1 MSGWTLVQ
9 HMHTR
14 HSFDSLSEPRWL
26 VERAEELGID
36 VIAVT
41 DHGTWMGSVEAREC
55 ALEAGLKLHVIRAAE
70 YLTDQGDLIGLF
82 LDREHDEP
90 SAVRLCDAI
99 HESGGLTLLP
109 HPYRW
114 HKLDEELLSRIDLI
128 EVHNSRTS
136 ASDNDRAA
144 ELARARRRPGL
155 VGPDAHR
162 IGELSLARNLF
173 DGERPADDDGLKRAL
188 LNAPRRFEVA
198 TGSQWDEWISQGV
211 KLVRRP
217 SARGAWRLARGAVR
231 RILKPEPPES

>member
-1 MSGWTLVQ
+1 MSHWTLVQ

-41 DHGTWMGSVEAREC
+41 DHGTWKGSTECREC
-55 ALEAGLKLHVIRAAE
+55 AIEAGLALHVILAAE
-70 YLTDQGDLIGLF
+70 YHTDHGDVIGLF
-82 LDREHDEP
+82 LDREHHER

-114 HKLDEELLSRIDLI
+114 HELDEDLLSRMDLI

-136 ASDNDRAA
+136 QADNQRAA
-144 ELARARRRPGL
+144 ELAKQRGLPGL

-162 IGELSLARNLF
+162 ISEIALARNLF
-173 DGERPADDDGLKRAL
+173 DGEKPVTDDALKHAL
-188 LNAPRRFEVA
+188 LEVPRRFE
-198 TGSQWDEWISQGV
+198 TTNGSEWDEWLSQGV

-217 SARGAWRLARGAVR
+217 SARGAWGLMRGALR
-231 RILKPEPPES
+231 RILKPGSPSS